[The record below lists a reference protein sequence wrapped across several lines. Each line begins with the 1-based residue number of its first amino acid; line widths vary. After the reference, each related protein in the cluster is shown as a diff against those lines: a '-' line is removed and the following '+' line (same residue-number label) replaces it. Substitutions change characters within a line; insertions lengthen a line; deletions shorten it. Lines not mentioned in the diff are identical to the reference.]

1 MCMIEGN
8 ILENTSVSLGDL
20 TEVVSMICI
29 LICDDDPTMLNKI
42 NSAIQSIIVDRN
54 LKAKIMRFEDA
65 SRISDQL
72 LSSCDIA
79 FLDIDFES
87 EEYNGLDIARRLR
100 KLRNDSVIIF
110 VTNFI
115 EYAPEGYEVHAF
127 RYILKSK
134 FDSDIEPYFAQAVKQ
149 IHRRKEVVKIQVNG
163 EIIDL
168 HMENILYFEVQQHN
182 ITVHIQR
189 NADRKEVKTY
199 NFYGSLSALEQKLEP
214 QGFLRIHKSFLV
226 NMRHLRKL
234 QCREA
239 VLDNGVVL
247 RVGEK
252 GYAENKRKYLI
263 WKGWQ

>member
-1 MCMIEGN
+1 M
-8 ILENTSVSLGDL
+8 
-20 TEVVSMICI
+20 
-29 LICDDDPTMLNKI
+29 
-42 NSAIQSIIVDRN
+42 
-54 LKAKIMRFEDA
+54 
-65 SRISDQL
+65 
-72 LSSCDIA
+72 SSCDIA

-100 KLRNDSVIIF
+100 KFRDDSIIIF

-134 FDSDIEPYFAQAVKQ
+134 FESDIEPYFEQAINQ
-149 IHRRKEVVKIQVNG
+149 IHQQKKTVKIQVNG

-168 HMENILYFEVQQHN
+168 HMDSILYFEVQQHN
-182 ITVHIQR
+182 ITAYIQK
-189 NADRKEVKTY
+189 NALRKEINAY
-199 NFYGSLSALEQKLEP
+199 NFYGSLSTLELRLEP

-226 NMRHLRKL
+226 NMRHLKKF

-239 VLDNGVVL
+239 VLDNGISL